1 MVRGLGETQ
10 NLGVIVA
17 RYKLIRVFEV
27 AYGWFSNVS
36 VEMSVLV
43 RYIKLLR
50 LLGRVHILIS
60 LFLQFQCSSYLLLCL
75 MVQ

>member
-27 AYGWFSNVS
+27 AYGRFSNAS
-36 VEMSVLV
+36 VGMLVLV
-43 RYIKLLR
+43 R
-50 LLGRVHILIS
+50 HI
-60 LFLQFQCSSYLLLCL
+60 
-75 MVQ
+75 